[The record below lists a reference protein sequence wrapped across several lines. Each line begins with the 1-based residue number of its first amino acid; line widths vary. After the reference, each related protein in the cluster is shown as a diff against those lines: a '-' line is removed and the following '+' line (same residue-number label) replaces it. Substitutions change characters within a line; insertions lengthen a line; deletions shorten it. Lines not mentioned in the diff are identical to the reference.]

1 MTTSPPVRSRFP
13 APARKRRVFDVIQ
26 IGRTGDT
33 ASIAFDWALMANIV
47 LAILVLVLGTFEEL
61 AAFAPLF
68 RAVDVAT
75 TLFFAAEYALRL
87 WTADLLHPRLGPVAS
102 RLRFVFSF
110 DGMVTL
116 LTILPVFC
124 FTGVVAFRMLRVV
137 RLLHLFRLNA
147 KYDSFHV
154 ISSVLREKSRQLLS
168 SLFIIFVLMVAGS
181 ICMYNAEHAAQP
193 EVFRNA
199 FSGFW
204 WTVTTSLTIGY
215 GDIYPV
221 TPAGTFLAV
230 VLSFLGVG
238 AVAIPTGIIS
248 AGFVEKFA
256 RAANAVKRFD
266 DLAAIGEILVGEESE
281 LRGKTVDE
289 LCRAYGMEV
298 HLVVRGDLKVLAER
312 TLVVQRG
319 DILIVES
326 EKVAKPR

>member
-1 MTTSPPVRSRFP
+1 
-13 APARKRRVFDVIQ
+13 
-26 IGRTGDT
+26 
-33 ASIAFDWALMANIV
+33 
-47 LAILVLVLGTFEEL
+47 
-61 AAFAPLF
+61 
-68 RAVDVAT
+68 
-75 TLFFAAEYALRL
+75 
-87 WTADLLHPRLGPVAS
+87 
-102 RLRFVFSF
+102 
-110 DGMVTL
+110 
-116 LTILPVFC
+116 
-124 FTGVVAFRMLRVV
+124 
-137 RLLHLFRLNA
+137 
-147 KYDSFHV
+147 
-154 ISSVLREKSRQLLS
+154 
-168 SLFIIFVLMVAGS
+168 
-181 ICMYNAEHAAQP
+181 MYNAEHAAQP